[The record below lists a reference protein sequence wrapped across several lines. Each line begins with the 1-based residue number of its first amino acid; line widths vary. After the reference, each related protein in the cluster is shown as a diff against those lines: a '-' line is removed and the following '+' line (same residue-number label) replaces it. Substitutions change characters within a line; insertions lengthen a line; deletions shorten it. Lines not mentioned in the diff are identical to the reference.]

1 MLHIIIHMFDLH
13 VVYRQF
19 GNVPAYNLIVLDVLF
34 LVFIDDLQGLTQNSF
49 ASFDLRL
56 HRLVTLTHLVFKID
70 PIGLD
75 LLS

>member
-1 MLHIIIHMFDLH
+1 MFDH
-13 VVYRQF
+13 EIVYRQF
-19 GNVPAYNLIVLDVLF
+19 GNVPADNLVVLDVLF
-34 LVFIDDLQGLTQNSF
+34 LVFIDDLQGLTQNGF
-49 ASFDLRL
+49 ASFDFTL